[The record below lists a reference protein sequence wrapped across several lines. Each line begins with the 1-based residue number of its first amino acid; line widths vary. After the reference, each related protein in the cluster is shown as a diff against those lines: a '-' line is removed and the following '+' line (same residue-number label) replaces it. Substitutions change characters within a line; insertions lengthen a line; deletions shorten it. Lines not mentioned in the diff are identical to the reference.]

1 MAPREAA
8 QPYMVYMGPRPVRPV
23 AEALNAEAAARA
35 VEDWR
40 KAHPEFGKAGSSGGE
55 RSGLVAAVGGAL
67 VAGLTL
73 GIWIG
78 PTLRPVATV
87 DPAPAAM
94 ASLPEAPVLPAPRLG
109 HAPPDRA
116 MIAAQALF
124 PSLGRV
130 HTDPTP
136 APRKARLA
144 TAKTRHG
151 AASPMPRSAAR
162 PADEPDSAAA
172 EPVGCKPGA
181 SRLQVTLCADA
192 TIAAADQDMKRA
204 YQRALKSGAPVRA
217 LRAQQDDWQA
227 ASETAAARSPGDLAS
242 AYRQRIDELNAL
254 ADDPPH

>member
-94 ASLPEAPVLPAPRLG
+94 ASLPEVPVLPAPRLG

-124 PSLGRV
+124 PGLGRA
-130 HTDPTP
+130 HADTTA
-136 APRKARLA
+136 APRKVRLA
-144 TAKTRHG
+144 AAKARHV
-151 AASPMPRSAAR
+151 AASPRPKAAAR
-162 PADEPDSAAA
+162 PDA
-172 EPVGCKPGA
+172 EPALAEQVGCKPGA
-181 SRLQVTLCADA
+181 SRLEVTLCADA

-204 YQRALKSGAPVRA
+204 YQRALKSGAPVKV

-227 ASETAAARSPGDLAS
+227 ASEVAAARSPGELAS
-242 AYRQRIDELNAL
+242 AYRQRIDDLNAL

>member
-40 KAHPEFGKAGSSGGE
+40 KAHPEFGKAGASAGE

-78 PTLRPVATV
+78 PTLRPVETV
-87 DPAPAAM
+87 AAAPAVL
-94 ASLPEAPVLPAPRLG
+94 ASLPEAPALPTPRLG

-124 PSLGRV
+124 PSLGRI
-130 HTDPTP
+130 HPDPTP
-136 APRKARLA
+136 APRKARPVA
-144 TAKTRHG
+144 TKTRH
-151 AASPMPRSAAR
+151 APASPRPKATAR
-162 PADEPDSAAA
+162 PEPEPALA
-172 EPVGCKPGA
+172 EQIGCKPAA
-181 SRLQVTLCADA
+181 SRLQVTLCADG

-204 YQRALKSGAPVRA
+204 YQRALKSGAPVKV

-227 ASETAAARSPGDLAS
+227 ASETAAARSPGELAS

-254 ADDPPH
+254 AADPPH